1 MNAVFVPRRSPC
13 STLLLCAALLSG
25 CASFGPDRVPS
36 DRFDYND
43 AIARSTKEQMLA
55 NIVRVRYA
63 DFPTFLSVSSVITS
77 YTYNG
82 GVGVQGTA
90 GLSGSLAVDSVGGS
104 ANLSY
109 SERPTIS
116 YAPLAGQEFTR
127 RLLAPIPVRTIFALA
142 QAGWAVDLLLLTGI
156 HRVNDVEN
164 MAFAAV
170 PALGSPGIEEQ
181 RTTELRKLQ
190 AFQRLIELF
199 LLLSDAGVIE
209 VHAGKDEADL
219 PTLVIADE
227 VPDLYQS
234 SLDEFRTTLD
244 LDPDLDSFRFTT
256 RLTGRARG
264 EITIQSRSLMS
275 IMSFVA
281 KGVELPAAHVEAGWA
296 TGFATDGWESAQ
308 SAIPLRVRSQ
318 AGEPANAFASV
329 RYGGAWFFID
339 HRDLRSK
346 RMFVTLQA
354 LFELQAPA
362 GSAAAPLLT
371 LPTGP

>member
-170 PALGSPGIEEQ
+170 PALGSPGI
-181 RTTELRKLQ
+181 
-190 AFQRLIELF
+190 
-199 LLLSDAGVIE
+199 GVIE